1 MPLFVDYVTCRLPR
15 RPESAPPAER
25 NLSVS
30 DSSAVQFVIWGVIPK
45 SAGVLCGPEVP
56 GL

>member
-30 DSSAVQFVIWGVIPK
+30 DSSAVQFAIWGVIPK